1 MDDRLIA
8 RLIAAGRVLF
18 GVLCIASPKLL
29 LQKQAAVTPG
39 QAIWMLRAFGIR
51 DVVLGAGALASLN
64 ADEPDPDWVRM
75 GAIADSADAVAALAF
90 RKELGPQ
97 ALIATLSLAVPASLL
112 GWKSAMGLARRS
124 AGATR

>member
-18 GVLCIASPKLL
+18 GVLCIASPKLV
-29 LQKQAAVTPG
+29 LQKHAASTPG
-39 QAIWMLRAFGIR
+39 QAVWMLRAFGIR

-75 GAIADSADAVAALAF
+75 GAVADSADAVTALAF
-90 RKELGPQ
+90 RKELGTQ
-97 ALIATLSLAVPASLL
+97 GLIATLSLAVPAAAL
-112 GWKSAMGLARRS
+112 GWKSSMGLGRRS
-124 AGATR
+124 GGATR